1 MIGYPWHVVAASLAI
16 DWSAQGDEWLHRFS
30 RALAE
35 TSISVVGHLYDAT
48 TEPFLRI
55 TLQGGNGAGTV
66 VLLAFTTDSVF
77 VILAGESAA
86 DENFVGVVTTA
97 AEHAAATLGDEGEEI
112 PWTAIIG
119 PGPERI
125 SGGTSRLTA
134 EVSIGSMKLT
144 STDQVLVEPD
154 LTQQRSLSSWGI
166 QRSIPIRV
174 SGSTRGYNWISASV
188 PATRDL
194 HTLCG
199 LLSVVTDESL
209 VVREVPAPTEWGER
223 PVPASL
229 PWYRPS
235 ATDTFDLSAATA
247 LTLPEMLDSAWSR
260 VRQEPVLIAALD
272 TYLEGIQA
280 APRHPSL
287 AAVSFVASVETV
299 AGKLFKFERCESCK
313 NRLRLGAAFKA
324 SLRKVVSEEEAAA
337 LDFVYN
343 ARSKTVHSGR
353 LHGGETTPGVLFL
366 GPWSQDTAS
375 DFRWRTLWRLR
386 SATRLL
392 LAWSIANPWPARTP
406 VTPAGG

>member
-1 MIGYPWHVVAASLAI
+1 MIGYPWHVVAASLTI
-16 DWSAQGDEWLHRFS
+16 DWSAQGDEWLYRFS

-35 TSISVVGHLYDAT
+35 TSVSVTGHLYDAT

-55 TLQGGNGAGTV
+55 NLQGGNNAGTV

-77 VILAGESAA
+77 VMLAGESET
-86 DENFVGVVTTA
+86 DENFVGVVTKA

-134 EVSIGSMKLT
+134 EVSIGSMKLA
-144 STDQVLVEPD
+144 STDQVLIEPD
-154 LTQQRSLSSWGI
+154 LTQQRSLTSWGI

-174 SGSTRGYNWISASV
+174 SGSSRGYNWTAASV
-188 PATRDL
+188 RATRDL

-199 LLSVVTDESL
+199 LLSVVTDETV
-209 VVREVPAPTEWGER
+209 VVREAPASTAWGER
-223 PVPASL
+223 PVPESL
-229 PWYRPS
+229 PWYQPS
-235 ATDTFDLSAATA
+235 SVDTDTLDLSTATA
-247 LTLPEMLDSAWSR
+247 LALPEKLDSAWSR
-260 VRQEPVLIAALD
+260 VRQEPVLLAALD

-287 AAVSFVASVETV
+287 AVVSFVASVETV
-299 AGKLFKFERCESCK
+299 ASKLFKFERCKGCK
-313 NRLRLGAAFKA
+313 NRLGLGAAFKA

-337 LDFVYN
+337 LDSVYS
-343 ARSKTVHSGR
+343 ARSKTVHAGR
-353 LHGGETTPGVLFL
+353 LHGGETTPGLLFR
-366 GPWSQDTAS
+366 GPWSKDTAS
-375 DFRWRTLWRLR
+375 DFRWQTLWRLR
-386 SATRLL
+386 NATRLL

-406 VTPAGG
+406 ITPG